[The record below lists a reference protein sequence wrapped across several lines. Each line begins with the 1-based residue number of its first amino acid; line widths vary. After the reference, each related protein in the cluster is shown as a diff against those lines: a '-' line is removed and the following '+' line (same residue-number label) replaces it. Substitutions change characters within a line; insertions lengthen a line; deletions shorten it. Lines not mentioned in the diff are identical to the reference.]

1 MFPLSDDARKCAARH
16 GAACVPPPTQTRRE
30 AQTSPATLP
39 GKIWRF
45 AQWFQSAAGRTP
57 LHDNI
62 TSASRS
68 ENPHV
73 GRLDGNWAD
82 SREIDSAVVIRL
94 GGRPKDGYTWAAGA
108 AQDLGAYQSL
118 GMLNVSIKDWHLFL
132 NVANI
137 AVVGVNPATPYQNV
151 KDLLDAMKAKPGQ
164 IKVATAG
171 VTSGG
176 HNAMEAIAR
185 ATGVT
190 YRHVTYDGGNPAVVA
205 TVSGETDI
213 TTQLAVEQAEMI
225 RGKRIRPLATVSD
238 RPLEIEGFGVIEPIS
253 KMIPG
258 FKAPANYFGVFIPK
272 GVPPEVVATVEKIWA
287 ANIANN
293 EALKKYATS
302 RGALFAP
309 SAGEAA
315 QVAAFPAVQANVWLL
330 HSGGKT
336 KVSPDTVG
344 IAKP

>member
-1 MFPLSDDARKCAARH
+1 MQRRTLVNTLAALAVTAIFAGPAQAQWKPTKPINLIVPWAAGGSTDQVTRITAAEIEKVLGQKIVIVNQP
-16 GAACVPPPTQTRRE
+16 GAAGSIGTKNTFE
-30 AQTSPATLP
+30 A
-39 GKIWRF
+39 
-45 AQWFQSAAGRTP
+45 
-57 LHDNI
+57 
-62 TSASRS
+62 
-68 ENPHV
+68 
-73 GRLDGNWAD
+73 
-82 SREIDSAVVIRL
+82 
-94 GGRPKDGYTWAAGA
+94 PKDGYTWAAGA
-108 AQDLGAYQSL
+108 AQDLGVYQSL
-118 GMLNVSIKDWHLFL
+118 GMLNASLKDWHLFL

-137 AVVGVNPATPYQNV
+137 AVIGVNPGTPYQSV
-151 KDLLDAMKAKPGQ
+151 QQLLDAMKARPGE

-176 HNAMEAIAR
+176 HNAMEAIAQ
-185 ATGVT
+185 ATGVK

-205 TVSGETDI
+205 TVSGETDL

-258 FKAPANYFGVFIPK
+258 FKAPANYFGIFIPK
-272 GVPPEVVATVEKIWA
+272 GVPPEVVATLEKIWA
-287 ANIANN
+287 SNIASND
-293 EALKKYATS
+293 ALKKYAAS

-315 QVAAFPAVQANVWLL
+315 QAAAFPAVQANAWLL
-330 HSGGKT
+330 HAGGKT

-344 IAKP
+344 IPKP